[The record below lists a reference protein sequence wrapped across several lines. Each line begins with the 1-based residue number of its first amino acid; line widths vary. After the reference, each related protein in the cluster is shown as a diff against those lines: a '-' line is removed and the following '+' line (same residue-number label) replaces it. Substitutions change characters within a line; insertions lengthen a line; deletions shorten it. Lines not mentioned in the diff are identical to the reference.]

1 VWQHMELTV
10 TNRSRAWPKR
20 RKTAGCR
27 KWHGADLSADMA
39 LGTDGV
45 LRSKIIEM
53 KRSGIE
59 MTGFPKCLI
68 FRTLYEVLN
77 VQKTF

>member
-1 VWQHMELTV
+1 M
-10 TNRSRAWPKR
+10 
-20 RKTAGCR
+20 
-27 KWHGADLSADMA
+27 SADMA

-77 VQKTF
+77 VQKITYNSIAILTVMIYSN

>member
-1 VWQHMELTV
+1 M
-10 TNRSRAWPKR
+10 
-20 RKTAGCR
+20 
-27 KWHGADLSADMA
+27 SADMA
-39 LGTDGV
+39 LDTDGV

-77 VQKTF
+77 VQKITYKVLQF